1 MCLPRADGH
10 QRLFFIKETAEME
23 RQRDRETERQRD
35 GGTQRPQSEERKIT
49 SEINNPSVP
58 PSLRPSVLPSLRLKE
73 RELRR
78 VLREMGSVIVAFSGG
93 VDSAY
98 LAYAAADELGLRAM
112 AVTAESPSYPDFQRQ
127 DALAI
132 IEQFSIP
139 HEFIST
145 DEIND
150 PNYQANPANRCYF
163 CKHELFTK
171 LSALASGR
179 GYAFVCDGNNA
190 DDIGDYR
197 PGRQAAKELNVRS
210 PLIEAG
216 LTKAEIRA
224 LAQAAGLP
232 VWDRPASACL
242 SSRIPY
248 GMPVTIEKLSVIE
261 RGEARLRALGFN
273 QMRVRHHGD
282 IVRIEIS
289 PEEMPRALDAEMA
302 RSLAATFKQLGFQF
316 ITLDLE
322 GYRSGALN
330 ETLPFKS
337 RE

>member
-1 MCLPRADGH
+1 M
-10 QRLFFIKETAEME
+10 QE
-23 RQRDRETERQRD
+23 
-35 GGTQRPQSEERKIT
+35 
-49 SEINNPSVP
+49 
-58 PSLRPSVLPSLRLKE
+58 KE

-78 VLREMGSVIVAFSGG
+78 ILREMGSVIVAFLGG

-98 LAYAAADELGLRAM
+98 LAYAAADELGGSAL
-112 AVTAESPSYPDFQRQ
+112 AVTGESPSYPDFQRQ

-132 IEQFSIP
+132 VGQFSIP

-150 PNYQANPANRCYF
+150 PNYRANPANRCYF

-171 LSALASGR
+171 LSTLASER

-190 DDIGDYR
+190 DDVGDYR
-197 PGRQAAKELNVRS
+197 PGRRAAKELDVRS

-248 GMPVTIEKLSVIE
+248 GMPVTIEKLSMIE

-273 QMRVRHHGD
+273 QVRVRHHGD
-282 IVRIEIS
+282 IVRIEIA

-302 RSLAATFKQLGFQF
+302 RSLAAAFKQLGFKF
-316 ITLDLE
+316 VTLDLE
-322 GYRSGALN
+322 GYRAGALN
-330 ETLPFKS
+330 ETLPLKS
-337 RE
+337 HE